1 MVLDNLKKEM
11 GGMAHGL
18 EILERRAV
26 CKEMTMAGSSVAAR
40 HWFRRAA
47 RDLFPLRTAVCS
59 RSRTVR
65 CPGSARMRYGDCW
78 FDRKGGGGVPLI
90 ISPGFC

>member
-11 GGMAHGL
+11 GEMAHGL

-47 RDLFPLRTAVCS
+47 RDLFPPPHCGLSSFKDST
-59 RSRTVR
+59 
-65 CPGSARMRYGDCW
+65 
-78 FDRKGGGGVPLI
+78 L
-90 ISPGFC
+90 PGFGADEIRRLLVR